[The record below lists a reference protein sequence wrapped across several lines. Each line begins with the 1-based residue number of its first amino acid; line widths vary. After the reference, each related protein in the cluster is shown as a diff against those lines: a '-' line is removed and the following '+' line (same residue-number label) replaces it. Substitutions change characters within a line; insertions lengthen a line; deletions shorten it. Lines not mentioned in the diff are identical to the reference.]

1 MQHFTKGLLIT
12 AIGTMG
18 LFGGSFQICAEEIAP
33 AISEISRAPSC
44 NDDAVRKMLVLFV
57 VRDRGIK
64 DPMLGQAHMRGERCE
79 IRVSTD
85 SGKDLGYIYYRAVGY
100 KTAPVL
106 RVDPLMNWPK

>member
-1 MQHFTKGLLIT
+1 MQHFTKSLLIT

-33 AISEISRAPSC
+33 AISESGPSC

-79 IRVSTD
+79 IKVSTD
-85 SGKDLGYIYYRAVGY
+85 SGKDLGAARKI
-100 KTAPVL
+100 APLPEFV
-106 RVDPLMNWPK
+106 RV